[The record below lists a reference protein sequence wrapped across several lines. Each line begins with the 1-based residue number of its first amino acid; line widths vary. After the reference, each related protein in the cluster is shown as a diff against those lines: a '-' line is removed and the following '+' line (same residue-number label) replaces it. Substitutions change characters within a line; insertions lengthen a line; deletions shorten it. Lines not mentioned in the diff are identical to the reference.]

1 MDRNLKVMIIDDNA
15 SVRIAI
21 TSVLEDDYSITQA
34 ESGDQA
40 LDILRHDREF
50 NVITLDLQMPGLS
63 GIETL
68 AEIKKINPDIEVLI
82 LTAHSDVKSAR
93 NALRYGAYDYIDKP
107 FVNEELREAVR
118 RGIQKGRKISSAK
131 EASEELAMVK
141 AQLIESEKFSIIG
154 QLVAGVAHEINN
166 PLTAILGFSELITMT
181 ENTPRQ
187 IEDYNNKIKTSALL
201 CRSIVEKL
209 LSFSRKSKGEKAP
222 VDIHTVIDNSID
234 LVEFELKKN
243 GIKLIFEPAPHMP
256 EIIINIFELQQV
268 FLNIINNA
276 CHAVTE
282 NREKAGRITVKTEA
296 GENKIRIIF
305 QDNGPGIPEENLK
318 KIFEPLFT
326 TKPKGKGTGLGLSI
340 CFEIVK
346 SYGGNIFVGNT
357 GEGARFIVELPIIM
371 GSDK

>member
-1 MDRNLKVMIIDDNA
+1 MVIDDNA
-15 SVRIAI
+15 SVRIAVA
-21 TSVLEDDYSITQA
+21 SVLGDDYSITQA
-34 ESGDQA
+34 ESGDHA
-40 LDILRHDREF
+40 LEILSHDHEF
-50 NVITLDLQMPGLS
+50 NVVTLDLQMPGRS

-68 AEIKKINPDIEVLI
+68 VEIKKINPDIEVLI

-107 FVNEELREAVR
+107 FVNEELKDAVH
-118 RGIQKGRKISSAK
+118 RGVKRNRKFSEAK
-131 EASEELAMVK
+131 EASEELAMVR

-166 PLTAILGFSELITMT
+166 PLTSIIGFSELIELT
-181 ENTPRQ
+181 EEATPR
-187 IEDYNNKIKTSALL
+187 IENYNNKIKTSALL

-209 LSFSRKSKGEKAP
+209 LSFSRKSKGEKAA
-222 VDIHTVIDNSID
+222 VEIHSVIENSID

-243 GIKLIFEPAPHMP
+243 GIKLIFEPASYTPS
-256 EIIINIFELQQV
+256 IIANSFELQQV
-268 FLNIINNA
+268 FLNIIGNS
-276 CHAVTE
+276 CHAVSE
-282 NREKAGRITVKTEA
+282 NREKAGRITIKTETR
-296 GENKIRIIF
+296 ENMVRIIF

-346 SYGGNIFVGNT
+346 GYGGNIFVGNT
-357 GEGARFIVELPIIM
+357 AEGARFIVELPVFA
-371 GSDK
+371 D